1 VLIRLCDT
9 AESHS
14 SPAQGA
20 HLKDQGSCQQENRFR
35 QRDRQGG
42 RWVCYILFSFVSAPS
57 LGSSETLFIC
67 CCSGSSNILHGQHFN
82 NSQRRCAT
90 FNATT
95 MTYVSIN
102 TTSSSNNRAPVH
114 PHPRILNTHTSLTNT
129 SSLQSRTIRAPRHRT
144 PPQQQGQART

>member
-1 VLIRLCDT
+1 MIKREQSGGEKYWTADVPESNCTRRVLIRLSDT

-42 RWVCYILFSFVSAPS
+42 RWVCYILFSFVYAPI
-57 LGSSETLFIC
+57 LGWSEALFIC
-67 CCSGSSNILHGQHFN
+67 CCSGSSNILHGQNFN

-90 FNATT
+90 FNETP
-95 MTYVSIN
+95 MTSGSTN
-102 TTSSSNNRAPVH
+102 TTSSSNTEPPFILIPAYLAP
-114 PHPRILNTHTSLTNT
+114 TSLD
-129 SSLQSRTIRAPRHRT
+129 
-144 PPQQQGQART
+144 